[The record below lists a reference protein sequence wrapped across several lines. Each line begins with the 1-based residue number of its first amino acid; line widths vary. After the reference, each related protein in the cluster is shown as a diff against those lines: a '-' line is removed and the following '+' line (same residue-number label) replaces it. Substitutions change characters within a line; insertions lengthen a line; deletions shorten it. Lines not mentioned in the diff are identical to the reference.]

1 MIDCPC
7 GDRFAATYPTE
18 GPMVDSSTEGSIVD
32 EPNAKGSESKDP
44 KRKPTTDMPTW
55 PEEQPGGGR
64 VGAARNGM
72 PIASLSTGAL
82 SLISILLLKSLPI
95 AIVLAVVAVVLGF
108 IGMRQVKKGIADRRG
123 FALAGLILGV
133 VGIVLSVVLLILSYR
148 VYNDCK
154 HKIGH
159 SPSQKELTKCVDDK
173 KK

>member
-1 MIDCPC
+1 
-7 GDRFAATYPTE
+7 
-18 GPMVDSSTEGSIVD
+18 MVDSSTEGSIVD
-32 EPNAKGSESKDP
+32 EPNAKGSAP
-44 KRKPTTDMPTW
+44 KGPKVMPTW
-55 PEEQPGGGR
+55 PEDTPGGPR

-72 PIASLSTGAL
+72 PIASLTTGAL

-95 AIVLAVVAVVLGF
+95 AIVLAVVSVVLGF
-108 IGMRQVKKGIADRRG
+108 IGLRQVKKGIADRRG

-154 HKIGH
+154 HTIGH